1 VITDSSPGCPGSL
14 ARGRPER
21 LLKPTGARCRVRV
34 PGWPEPT
41 PAGTARSDA
50 STLPLR
56 MVETFERRDPPP
68 PPPVPPGEDLAAA
81 VTWFAGQF
89 AALQANVERSL
100 LGKSEVVRMAL
111 VCLFAEGHLLID
123 DVPGVG
129 KTSLA
134 KALAASISGS
144 LSRIQFT
151 PDLLPAD
158 ITGTVVLSD
167 EGRDL
172 VFRPGPVFANIVVA
186 DEINRA
192 SPKTQSALL
201 EVMEERHVTVDGTTR
216 PVPRPFLVVAT
227 QNPVEL
233 VGTYDLPEAQIDRFL
248 MRLSVGYPS
257 PEDEVDVVLN
267 HVAGQTPEG
276 VDAITHATTVG
287 QLIEVA
293 HHVHVGRALAGYCVQ
308 LTTES
313 RRLPDVRLGASPRGT
328 VALASAAQA
337 HAAADGRA
345 FATADDVKAVAP
357 AVLGHRLLLD
367 DAGDPDGTA
376 PVTLVRELLDRVPVP
391 RQRPP
396 E

>member
-1 VITDSSPGCPGSL
+1 VNAEPPPRCPGSRV
-14 ARGRPER
+14 RGRRPEEI
-21 LLKPTGARCRVRV
+21 LKPAGARCRVR
-34 PGWPEPT
+34 
-41 PAGTARSDA
+41 AGAARSDA
-50 STLPLR
+50 SNSHLR

-81 VTWFAGQF
+81 VTWFAGHF
-89 AALQANVERSL
+89 AALQANVERVL
-100 LGKSEVVRMAL
+100 LGKTDVVRMAL

-172 VFRPGPVFANIVVA
+172 VFRPGPVFANIIVA

-201 EVMEERHVTVDGTTR
+201 EVMEERHVTVDRTTR

-248 MRLSVGYPS
+248 MRLSVGYPA
-257 PEDEVDVVLN
+257 PEDEIDVVLN
-267 HVAGQTPEG
+267 HVAGQTPE
-276 VDAITHATTVG
+276 AIGAVTHATTVA
-287 QLIEVA
+287 QLIDVA
-293 HHVHVGRALAGYCVQ
+293 RHVHVSRALAGYCVE

-337 HAAADGRA
+337 HAAAHARA

-367 DAGDPDGTA
+367 DAGDPDGSVPA
-376 PVTLVRELLDRVPVP
+376 TLVRDLLDRVPVP